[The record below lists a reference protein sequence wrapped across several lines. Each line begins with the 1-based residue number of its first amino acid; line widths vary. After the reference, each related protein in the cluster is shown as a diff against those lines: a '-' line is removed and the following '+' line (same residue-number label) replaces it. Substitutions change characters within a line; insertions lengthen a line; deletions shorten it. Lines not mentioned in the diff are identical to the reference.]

1 MIAGETVSTLLTCD
15 DMYSKVENTP
25 PLPLPALIMD
35 RVLNISRF
43 TAAVGVCETMADT
56 KVGTVTVGSAELS

>member
-1 MIAGETVSTLLTCD
+1 MIAGETVCTLLTCE

-43 TAAVGVCETMADT
+43 TAAVGACETIT